1 MSIEHK
7 KIEEKATEIIQDND
21 RCNVRNNM
29 YSPDLKTSMK
39 VSWLLELA
47 KKEKKELIIEDCGQ
61 IHYGTRDKFSYVNSE
76 EFTSRVVVDLGLSKA
91 TQDLS
96 DDMLAQLEDKYGPVQ
111 YELRQ
116 YFIEG
121 IKFLEAG
128 DNSIVIELSVGT

>member
-7 KIEEKATEIIQDND
+7 KIEEKAIEIIQDND
-21 RCNVRNNM
+21 RCDVRNNM

-47 KKEKKELIIEDCGQ
+47 KKEKKFLIIEDCGQ
-61 IHYGTRDKFSYVNSE
+61 IYYGTKDSFSRERWE

-96 DDMLAQLEDKYGPVQ
+96 DEML
-111 YELRQ
+111 
-116 YFIEG
+116 
-121 IKFLEAG
+121 
-128 DNSIVIELSVGT
+128 

>member
-1 MSIEHK
+1 MSVKQKRIV
-7 KIEEKATEIIQDND
+7 EKVTEIIQDED
-21 RCNVRNNM
+21 RCDIRNNM
-29 YSPDLKTSMK
+29 YSPDLETSMK

-47 KKEKKELIIEDCGQ
+47 KKEKKILIIEGCGQ
-61 IHYGTRDKFSYVNSE
+61 IYYGTKDSFSRERWE

-96 DDMLAQLEDKYGPVQ
+96 DDMLSQLEDKYGPVQ

-121 IKFLEAG
+121 ISLIEVT
-128 DNSIVIELSVGT
+128 DDSIVIELSVGT